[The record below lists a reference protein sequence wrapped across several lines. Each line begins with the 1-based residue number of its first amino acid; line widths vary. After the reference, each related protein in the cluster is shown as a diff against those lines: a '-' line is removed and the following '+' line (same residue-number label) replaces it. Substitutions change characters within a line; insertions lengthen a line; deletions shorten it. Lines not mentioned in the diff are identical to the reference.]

1 MANHYLRE
9 LHRGQRFPYHQDP
22 EAGFPYTEIK
32 SAAHYAA
39 LGVLADLTGRRG
51 IRQELDEVDYDVRQE
66 LVEDLAGVIED
77 AFANFDKLE
86 NKALGI
92 DGVIKEE

>member
-9 LHRGQRFPYHQDP
+9 LHRGQRYPYHQDP
-22 EAGFPYTEIK
+22 EAGFPYTELK

-39 LGVLADLTGRRG
+39 LGVLADLHDRRG

-66 LVEDLAGVIED
+66 IVESLTGIIED
-77 AFANFDKLE
+77 TFANFDKLE
-86 NKALGI
+86 NKSLG
-92 DGVIKEE
+92 DPNEIKD